1 MKSLKTTRI
10 ENNRSEVLASVTA
23 SSERYPIPEF
33 LVTRFRLLMFGGKGG
48 VGKTTC
54 AAATAF
60 YLALNN
66 PDQSFLLISTDP
78 AHSLADC
85 FGNSPA
91 ISNLILNE
99 INSKK
104 YAVSF
109 KAHFGIHL
117 RTIAT
122 RGTFLDQMDI
132 SRLLDLSLPG
142 LDEIVALLEIADW
155 VHQGKYS
162 SIIVDTAP
170 AGHTLRLLELPEVL
184 RRWLDALD
192 TMSAKHRYMMQL
204 YRGAYTKDAA
214 DLFLEETAERLS
226 RLEKLLRDPAQC
238 RFVPVMLPEELS
250 IHVTRTM
257 IAELRKLRI
266 PISEIIINRL
276 APPVS
281 DTTCRVCVAREA
293 SQAVAI
299 KALRRAFTDFTLW
312 GLPYFMEEV
321 RGTERLADVWNHV
334 HQQNARNGNNDQQ
347 QPVDAAVPIIDIP
360 TAVDN
365 PAPLPQHSLKLLLFA
380 GKGGVGKTTLACA
393 SALRLTEVQ
402 EGEILLFSI
411 DPAHSLSACL
421 RQKIGNTPV
430 RIAKGLSAVELDAE
444 AEFGKWKRNYIAEV
458 ENAFKSSS
466 DKSGIDVAFDRD
478 VMERISDLAPPGLDE
493 ILALMRIVEL
503 MESGA
508 YDLFVLD
515 TAPTGHLL
523 RFLEMPELV
532 EDWLRVF
539 FGILLKYR
547 EILHLPKLAQDMVAL
562 SKQIKDFRRI
572 LTDPAQTAL
581 MLVTIPS
588 MLAYEETQDLAVACH
603 RLRMAIPVLF
613 VNMVTPLSFCPT
625 CSALRNGET
634 LILRRYES
642 IFADRHITQIFQ
654 QTKYQG
660 IDQLIAL
667 GQALYSKAS
676 PQLN

>member
-1 MKSLKTTRI
+1 MKPTKKIMTLKMLPKATVYIAPT
-10 ENNRSEVLASVTA
+10 V
-23 SSERYPIPEF
+23 PEF
-33 LVTRFRLLMFGGKGG
+33 LAVRFRLLLFGGKGG

-54 AAATAF
+54 ASATAL
-60 YLALNN
+60 YLAQNN

-99 INSKK
+99 INPKE
-104 YAVSF
+104 YAANF
-109 KAHFGIHL
+109 KTHFGIHL
-117 RTIAT
+117 KTIAM
-122 RGTFLDQMDI
+122 RGTFLDQTDI
-132 SRLLDLSLPG
+132 SSLLDLSLPG
-142 LDEIVALLEIADW
+142 LDEIVALLEISDW
-155 VHQGKYS
+155 AHQGKYS

-170 AGHTLRLLELPEVL
+170 AGHTLRLLELPEIL
-184 RRWLDALD
+184 HRWLDALD

-214 DLFLEETAERLS
+214 DLFLKETAERLT
-226 RLEKLLRDPAQC
+226 RLEKLLRNTERC

-250 IHVTRTM
+250 IYITRTL
-257 IAELRKLRI
+257 IAGLRKLRI
-266 PISEIIINRL
+266 PINEIIINRL

-281 DTTCRVCVAREA
+281 DTACRVCVAREA

-299 KALRRAFTDFTLW
+299 KTLRRAFADFTLW

-321 RGTERLADVWNHV
+321 RGTERLSDVWVHV
-334 HQQNARNGNNDQQ
+334 SRQNARNGNNDQQ
-347 QPVDAAVPIIDIP
+347 QPAAPAPVIDMQ
-360 TAVDN
+360 AVDN
-365 PAPLPQHSLKLLLFA
+365 PALLPQHSLKLLLFA

-393 SALRLTEVQ
+393 SALRLAEARK
-402 EGEILLFSI
+402 GEILLFSI

-421 RQKIGNTPV
+421 RQKIGDTPV
-430 RIAKGLSAVELDAE
+430 RIAKGLSAVEMDAE
-444 AEFGKWKRNYIAEV
+444 AEFGKWKQNYITEM
-458 ENAFKSSS
+458 ENAFKSPG
-466 DKSGIDVAFDRD
+466 DQSGVDIVFDRD
-478 VMERISDLAPPGLDE
+478 VMERVSDLAPPGLDE

-532 EDWLRVF
+532 ESWLRVF

-547 EILHLPKLAQDMVAL
+547 EVLHLPKLAQDMVTL

-588 MLAYEETQDLAVACH
+588 MLAYEETQDLAAACY

-613 VNMVTPLSFCPT
+613 VNRVTPPSSCPT
-625 CSALRNGET
+625 CSALRSGEQVVR
-634 LILRRYES
+634 RRYES
-642 IFADRHITQIFQ
+642 IFADRHIVQIFQ
-654 QTKYQG
+654 QTGYQG
-660 IDQLIAL
+660 IERLIPL
-667 GQALYSKAS
+667 GRALYL
-676 PQLN
+676 P